1 MIDFTKLADEIIF
14 KAKKN
19 GASDAEIYISRS
31 SSMDIKLK
39 EHEVN
44 ETNIAESLGV
54 GIRIIKNK
62 RLGYAYACDLS
73 QKNIDKAL
81 QLALRNSQYSDEDP
95 YLNLPE
101 KQSYQKLNLYDDAI
115 GNTTLEEK
123 IALAKEV
130 EKLSQSMPYIKKVE
144 HAGYQESFG
153 EVWLYNSKGINGY
166 EKSSYCALYATL
178 LSEKNGEQD
187 SGSGFSQDIKLANLN
202 PISCAN
208 MSAKR
213 ASRLL
218 GAKSMASAK
227 CAIVFEPYIAVQFIS
242 LLAGS
247 FSGEN
252 VLKGKSMYA
261 DKLKTKIAPENF
273 SLIDDSSLNG
283 QLGSCSFDSEGTKA
297 QRTAIIQN
305 GVLNSFLYDCKSAAQ
320 AGTDSTANSGRG
332 SYKSAPSIAT
342 TNYYVEKGSITP
354 DEIIAQTPYG
364 LYVTNILG
372 AHTANTLT
380 GDFSFGASGILIEKG
395 KFTTPIRG
403 VTIAGNLKDILAQ
416 IDLIGNDL
424 TFFGAEGSPTLRV
437 QNVQISG

>member
-1 MIDFTKLADEIIF
+1 MADFTKLAEEIIF

-19 GASDAEIYISRS
+19 GAGDAEIYISRS
-31 SSMDIKLK
+31 SSMDIKIK
-39 EHEVN
+39 NSEVS
-44 ETNIAESLGV
+44 ETNLAESLGV
-54 GIRIIKNK
+54 GIRLIKNK
-62 RLGYAYACDLS
+62 RQGYAYACDLS
-73 QKNIDKAL
+73 PKNVEKAL
-81 QLALRNSQYSDEDP
+81 NIALRNTNFSDEDP
-95 YLNLPE
+95 YLKLPA
-101 KQSYQKLNLYDDAI
+101 KQNYQKLDLFDEAI
-115 GNTTLEEK
+115 DTAPLEEK

-130 EKLSQSMPYIKKVE
+130 EELSQDMPYIQKVE
-144 HAGYQESFG
+144 HAGFQESFG
-153 EVWLYNSKGINGY
+153 EVWLYNSKGVNAH
-166 EKSSYCALYATL
+166 EKYSYCALYATL

-187 SGSGFSQDIKLANLN
+187 SGSGFSQDLKLANLS
-202 PISCAN
+202 PLACAE

-213 ASRLL
+213 AGRLL

-227 CAIVFEPYIAVQFIS
+227 CAVVFEPYIAAQFIS

-261 DKLKTKIAPENF
+261 KDLKSQIAPENF

-283 QLGSCSFDSEGTKA
+283 QLGSASFDGEGTAA
-297 QRTAIIQN
+297 QRTAIIQQ
-305 GVLNSFLYDCKSAAQ
+305 GVLNSFLYDCKAAAQ
-320 AGTDSTANSGRG
+320 ASTVSTANSGRG

-342 TNYYVEKGSITP
+342 TNYYVENGSTAP
-354 DEIIAQTPYG
+354 EEIIAQTSYG

-372 AHTANTLT
+372 ALTANTLT

-395 KFTTPIRG
+395 KFTVPIRG
-403 VTIAGNLKDILAQ
+403 VTIAGNLKDILAN
-416 IDLIGNDL
+416 IDFVGNDL

>member
-1 MIDFTKLADEIIF
+1 MADFTKLAEEIIF

-19 GASDAEIYISRS
+19 GAGDAEIYIIRS
-31 SSMDIKLK
+31 SSMDIKIK
-39 EHEVN
+39 NSEVS
-44 ETNIAESLGV
+44 ETNLAESLGV
-54 GIRIIKNK
+54 GIRLIKNK
-62 RLGYAYACDLS
+62 RQGYAYACDLS
-73 QKNIDKAL
+73 PKNVEKAL
-81 QLALRNSQYSDEDP
+81 NIALRNTNFSDEDP
-95 YLNLPE
+95 YLNLPA
-101 KQSYQKLNLYDDAI
+101 KQNYQKLDLFDKAI
-115 GNTTLEEK
+115 DTAPLEEK

-130 EKLSQSMPYIKKVE
+130 ENLSQSMPYIQKVE
-144 HAGYQESFG
+144 HAGFQESFG
-153 EVWLYNSKGINGY
+153 EVWLYNSKGVNAH
-166 EKSSYCALYATL
+166 EKYSYCALYATL
-178 LSEKNGEQD
+178 LSEKSGEQD
-187 SGSGFSQDIKLANLN
+187 SGSGFSQDIRLANLD
-202 PISCAN
+202 PKTCAQ
-208 MSAKR
+208 MSAER

-218 GAKSMASAK
+218 GAKSMTSAK
-227 CAIVFEPYIAVQFIS
+227 CAIVFEPYIAAQFIS

-261 DKLKTKIAPENF
+261 DKLGALIAPENF
-273 SLIDDSSLNG
+273 NLIDDSTLNG
-283 QLGSCSFDSEGTKA
+283 QLGSFSFDSEGTKA
-297 QRTAIIQN
+297 QRTAIIQK

-320 AGTDSTANSGRG
+320 AGTISTANSGRG

-342 TNYYVEKGSITP
+342 SNYYVENGNIAP
-354 DEIIAQTPYG
+354 EEIIAQTSYG